1 MKTIQ
6 FKNPANQ
13 HIEKIQSPA
22 LGAFL
27 LGPLSIG
34 LAGAWGP
41 AVGYFVLT
49 FFTGGLF
56 WFVLPFLAEGILRK
70 HYLGKGWIEVQ
81 SAPGIS
87 KSIAAESNDPIDVY
101 FAPIMTGI
109 VLCSLILVG
118 AMALV
123 SWAV

>member
-49 FFTGGLF
+49 FCTGGLF
-56 WFVLPFLAEGILRK
+56 WFILPFLAEGILRK
-70 HYLGKGWIEVQ
+70 HYLGKGWTEVR
-81 SAPGIS
+81 SEPANATADPD
-87 KSIAAESNDPIDVY
+87 DPIDVY
-101 FAPIMTGI
+101 FAPVMTGI
-109 VLCSLILVG
+109 VVCSIILVG